1 MTSQD
6 HPEVL
11 MPPPL
16 LHLGGLFIGYTL
28 DRVFHWQLAPSDE
41 RVALALLPALPAVA
55 LILWTALLFRRH
67 RTTLLPQR
75 AASTLV
81 TQGPFRISRNP
92 IYLSFALLHL
102 ACAIANGSPGML
114 LTLPLVVYVMDR
126 HVIAAEEAFHQ
137 RQFGEAWQAYRAR
150 VRRWL

>member
-55 LILWTALLFRRH
+55 LILVMRFRPEGLWPSDR
-67 RTTLLPQR
+67 RR
-75 AASTLV
+75 AE
-81 TQGPFRISRNP
+81 
-92 IYLSFALLHL
+92 LH
-102 ACAIANGSPGML
+102 
-114 LTLPLVVYVMDR
+114 
-126 HVIAAEEAFHQ
+126 E
-137 RQFGEAWQAYRAR
+137 GEAQAEPAP
-150 VRRWL
+150 VVTVPQQASFELPIKEADKA